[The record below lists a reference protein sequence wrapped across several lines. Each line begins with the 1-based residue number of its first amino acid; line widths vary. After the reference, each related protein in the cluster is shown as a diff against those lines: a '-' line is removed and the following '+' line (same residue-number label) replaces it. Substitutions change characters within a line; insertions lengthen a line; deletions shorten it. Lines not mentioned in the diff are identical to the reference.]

1 VLQVDTSACG
11 VVAHHDG
18 VVDAAAMC
26 KLTLTVHLEL
36 ERTTILLQMFQLR
49 LLLLLLLLLFLML
62 LFLLL
67 LASPLERLLDGATCA
82 AGHDA
87 AVGVS
92 AAARCIR
99 RAR

>member
-1 VLQVDTSACG
+1 
-11 VVAHHDG
+11 
-18 VVDAAAMC
+18 M
-26 KLTLTVHLEL
+26 
-36 ERTTILLQMFQLR
+36 ILLQMFQLR
-49 LLLLLLLLLFLML
+49 LRLRLLLLLLLFLLL

-67 LASPLERLLDGATCA
+67 LLLLLLASPPVLLLDGA